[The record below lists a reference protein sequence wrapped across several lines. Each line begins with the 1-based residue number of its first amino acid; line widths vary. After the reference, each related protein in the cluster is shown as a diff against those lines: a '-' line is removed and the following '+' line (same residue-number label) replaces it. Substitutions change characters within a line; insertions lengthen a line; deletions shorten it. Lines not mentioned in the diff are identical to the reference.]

1 MPATS
6 TNRGPS
12 LDFDPRYLEFMI
24 EAWQARDLAPTP
36 PDELVSQAT
45 ERATERLTELN
56 AMGMLEEDTS
66 LPAVKKIFAL
76 LKSLGF
82 TKEATTGPK
91 GMKIKR
97 LTVTSD
103 GRAALTEPTA
113 TGGARPLLVSR
124 LLAKSSQLTTL
135 VRALHDD
142 GPLVTPERDLAIGA
156 PTRGAAYTR
165 AMADG
170 LASFR
175 ELIGLPATIAPT
187 PPVASKGRART
198 TAPTP
203 AQMLTAAK
211 AAALK
216 HHPIGNLTQAQLDKA
231 IPTALGLGLL
241 WTDSQRVNEV
251 IAAQYVGAAVIP
263 AGASYAP
270 NTPTWAA
277 DGPSFVEALLKVQA
291 ERADSTGFA
300 TITALRGGLGQ
311 TLHIAPA
318 VADALIC
325 EAREAGE
332 RHEASVDIHFEP
344 DEELMYV
351 KGRQPLLWLGHAFD
365 FVDVHSLPLH
375 TQADERIAAHA
386 H

>member
-1 MPATS
+1 MPTTGAS
-6 TNRGPS
+6 RGPS
-12 LDFDPRYLEFMI
+12 LDFDPRYLEFVI

-36 PDELVSQAT
+36 TDDLVTLAT

-56 AMGMLEEDTS
+56 AMGMLEEDAS
-66 LPAVKKIFAL
+66 SPAVKKIFTL

-82 TKEATTGPK
+82 TKEVTTGPR
-91 GMKIKR
+91 GMRVKR
-97 LTVTSD
+97 LTVTPD
-103 GRAALTEPTA
+103 GRAALAEPVA

-135 VRALHDD
+135 LRALHDN

-175 ELIGLPATIAPT
+175 ELTGQPASSAPT
-187 PPVASKGRART
+187 PPVAPKGRARA

-211 AAALK
+211 AAALAR
-216 HHPIGNLTQAQLDKA
+216 HPIGNLTQTQLDKA
-231 IPTALGLGLL
+231 VPTALGLGLL

-251 IAAQYVGAAVIP
+251 IAARYVGAAVIP

-311 TLHIAPA
+311 ALHIAPT

-344 DEELMYV
+344 DEELLYV
-351 KGRQPLLWLGHAFD
+351 KGRRPLLWLGYAFD
-365 FVDVHSLPLH
+365 FVEVRSQVLSA
-375 TQADERIAAHA
+375 QMGERVVAQMR
-386 H
+386 